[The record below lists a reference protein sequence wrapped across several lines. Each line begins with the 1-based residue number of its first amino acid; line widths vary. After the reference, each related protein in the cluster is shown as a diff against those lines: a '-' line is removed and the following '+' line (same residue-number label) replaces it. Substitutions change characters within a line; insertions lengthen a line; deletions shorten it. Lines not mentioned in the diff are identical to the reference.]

1 MFAAYEA
8 KVFDNESHVAT
19 CNEIYGVDYVKESY
33 RLLIRM
39 ELNGTLI
46 KMMLIILAFSSNC
59 SIVLPEHTFNL
70 ANTSI
75 TSSITLIH
83 IQDVLV
89 VTLWKYLVYQYGF
102 IGAVRKLDYLVKNYL
117 DVLNR
122 VNENHSQQHA
132 KMVDVI
138 IDKITHS
145 LTPDN

>member
-19 CNEIYGVDYVKESY
+19 CNEIYGGDYVKESY

-46 KMMLIILAFSSNC
+46 KMMLNILAFSSNC
-59 SIVLPEHTFNL
+59 SIVLPEHAFYLT
-70 ANTSI
+70 NTSV
-75 TSSITLIH
+75 TSSISLIH
-83 IQDVLV
+83 IQDVLI

-122 VNENHSQQHA
+122 VNENNSRQHVE
-132 KMVDVI
+132 MVDVI

-145 LTPDN
+145 LTLDN